1 MSPRAAARL
10 ETLGFNRVYDYVP
23 GKTDWLAAALP
34 SEGRLE
40 GVHRAGDAVRGDDI
54 VCHLGDSLGKSAA
67 RARAVGENVCI
78 VVDDNHVVLGRV
90 RGRVLNDDPDARIG
104 DVMQSGPSTI
114 RPDTPLDEVVKTLR
128 DGKVKSTLVT
138 DPGGRLIGT
147 LYLEDAERLLAEKR
161 AEDHRGGEVS

>member
-10 ETLGFNRVYDYVP
+10 ETLGFTKVYDYVP

-34 SEGRLE
+34 SKGRSE
-40 GVHRAGDAVRGDDI
+40 AVPRAGDAVRDGDI
-54 VCHLGDSLGKSAA
+54 VCHLGDSLGESAA
-67 RARAVGENVCI
+67 RVRAVGENVCI

-90 RGRVLNDDPDARIG
+90 RGRNLSGDPNARIE

-114 RPDTPLDEVVKTLR
+114 RPDTPLAEVVETLR
-128 DGKVKSTLVT
+128 DGQVKSTLVT

-147 LYLEDAERLLAEKR
+147 LYLEDAERILAEKHD
-161 AEDHRGGEVS
+161 EGHRGGEFS